1 MASLTR
7 YSKGYKIRY
16 RIYYPDGSDRVAFAY
31 RTTQREAIR
40 LKGQAESLES
50 ITRQNTLTP
59 DTAIPFVHHR
69 LLTPQDLEAWFPKR
83 ATLTFDRRVLLRE
96 YDAACHEEMTSPQA
110 MAINIGRAAKLIET
124 LRNLSTLDEAGV
136 RRWRQERA
144 TQVARKT
151 VNLEHD
157 VLRQLLDH
165 CQRLG
170 WRADNPA
177 RGLKKLEWKLARLP
191 RALTF
196 VQVQQTLERA
206 REMGEGAPL
215 GSLHAQL
222 YRLVVAGIFF
232 GLRRGEL
239 QHLLWSD
246 TTGRQV
252 YIQGKTLPGG
262 GSWRPKDREARVIS
276 YPGIEKPISVVFGE
290 ELQAGYVFSPVCD
303 RHRPFVA
310 DWLTKSVERVLK
322 PLSPELSLHSLRHT
336 FASWRLEMGDSLIRV
351 QALMGHSSAQTLL
364 RYAHVEPEPMH
375 DLLPLL

>member
-1 MASLTR
+1 M
-7 YSKGYKIRY
+7 
-16 RIYYPDGSDRVAFAY
+16 
-31 RTTQREAIR
+31 
-40 LKGQAESLES
+40 GQ
-50 ITRQNTLTP
+50 
-59 DTAIPFVHHR
+59 
-69 LLTPQDLEAWFPKR
+69 
-83 ATLTFDRRVLLRE
+83 
-96 YDAACHEEMTSPQA
+96 
-110 MAINIGRAAKLIET
+110 
-124 LRNLSTLDEAGV
+124 
-136 RRWRQERA
+136 
-144 TQVARKT
+144 
-151 VNLEHD
+151 HD

-170 WRADNPA
+170 WRTDNPA
-177 RGLKKLEWKLARLP
+177 RGLKKLEWKMVRLP

-206 REMGEGAPL
+206 REMGEGAPPE
-215 GSLHAQL
+215 SLQAQL

-252 YIQGKTLPGG
+252 YIQGKTLPNG

-276 YPGIEKPISVVFGE
+276 YPGIEKPIAVVFGE
-290 ELQAGYVFSPVCD
+290 EPQAGYVFSPVRD
-303 RHRPFVA
+303 RRRPFVT
-310 DWLTKSVERVLK
+310 DWLTKLVERPLK

-336 FASWRLEMGDSLIRV
+336 CASWRLEMGDSLIRV

-375 DLLPLL
+375 DLLPSL

>member
-1 MASLTR
+1 
-7 YSKGYKIRY
+7 
-16 RIYYPDGSDRVAFAY
+16 
-31 RTTQREAIR
+31 
-40 LKGQAESLES
+40 
-50 ITRQNTLTP
+50 
-59 DTAIPFVHHR
+59 
-69 LLTPQDLEAWFPKR
+69 
-83 ATLTFDRRVLLRE
+83 
-96 YDAACHEEMTSPQA
+96 MTSPQA
-110 MAINIGRAAKLIET
+110 IAINIGRAAKLIDT

-170 WRADNPA
+170 WRTDNPA

-206 REMGEGAPL
+206 REMGEGSPPE
-215 GSLHAQL
+215 SLQAQL
-222 YRLVVAGIFF
+222 YRLMVAGIFF

-276 YPGIEKPISVVFGE
+276 YPGIEKAIAVVFGE
-290 ELQAGYVFSPVCD
+290 EPQASYVFSPVRD

-336 FASWRLEMGDSLIRV
+336 FASWRLEIGDSLIRV

-364 RYAHVEPEPMH
+364 RYAHIEPEPMH